1 MYFASRT
8 QAGRML
14 ATQVAADFLNE
25 KCVVMAL
32 TDGGTMVGAQI
43 AKFLKCPVTLLVG
56 SEIMLPR
63 EPEAIAGMAPGG
75 VFAYNHSYS
84 QGEIDELVSEFYSY
98 IEGEKIT
105 HMHHLNQ
112 LVGAGGTI
120 SKKLLKDR
128 IILIVSDGLKTGFE
142 VDLAAQFLKP
152 VPTKKIVVA
161 VPFASVQAVDRM
173 HVFADKLYCL
183 SVIADYIDTNHYYDK
198 QDIPSHE
205 AAIKAISEEVAGWK

>member
-1 MYFASRT
+1 
-8 QAGRML
+8 ML
-14 ATQVAADFLNE
+14 APKISADYKNE

-43 AKFLKCPVTLLVG
+43 AKELNCPLTLLIG

-75 VFAYNHSYS
+75 VFTYNHSYS
-84 QGEIDELVSEFYSY
+84 QGEIDELVGEFYSY

-112 LVGAGGTI
+112 LVGAGGTV

-128 IILIVSDGLKTGFE
+128 VVIIVSDGLKTGFE
-142 VDLAAQFLKP
+142 VDLAAAFLKP
-152 VPTKKIVVA
+152 VSIKSTIVA
-161 VPFASVQAVDRM
+161 VPFASIQAVDRM

-183 SVIADYIDTNHYYDK
+183 SVISDYINTNHYYDK
-198 QDIPSHE
+198 QDVPNHE
-205 AAIKAISEEVAGWK
+205 TALKAIGEVVAGWQ

>member
-14 ATQVAADFLNE
+14 ATKVAADYIKE
-25 KCVVMAL
+25 KCIVMAL

-43 AKFLKCPVTLLVG
+43 AKALNCPLTLLVG

-75 VFAYNHSYS
+75 VFTYNHSYS

-128 IILIVSDGLKTGFE
+128 IVIIVSDGLKTGFE

-152 VPTKKIVVA
+152 VPIKKTVVA
-161 VPFASVQAVDRM
+161 VPFASIQAVDRM
-173 HVFADKLYCL
+173 HVFADKLFCL
-183 SVIADYIDTNHYYDK
+183 SVISDYINTNHYYDK
-198 QDIPSHE
+198 QDVPTHE
-205 AAIKAISEEVAGWK
+205 AAMKAISEVIAKWQ